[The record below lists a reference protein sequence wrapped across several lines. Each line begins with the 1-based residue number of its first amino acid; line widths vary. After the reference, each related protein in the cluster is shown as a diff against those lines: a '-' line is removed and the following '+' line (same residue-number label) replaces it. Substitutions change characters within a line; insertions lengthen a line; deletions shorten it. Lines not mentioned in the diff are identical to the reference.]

1 MTKKKTTLL
10 NERVIRRWGKLANM
24 PALTETFL
32 DSFETEEEVEAIDE
46 EEMGMEMEMGADE
59 DEAGDASP
67 EEAEAVEK
75 IVAAVVDAISN
86 ETGVDIEVE
95 GEADAEPEMKMGD
108 EEGAAEDEED
118 PAMMDP
124 AMMDPALRDHVEH
137 EDDEDI
143 EEGMRGAQRGKKS
156 DKEKDAPA
164 KRDEDEDEKMKKEE
178 LDLEVIDDEALTEA
192 VLKRVVERLLK
203 RQ

>member
-1 MTKKKTTLL
+1 MTKKKTLL

-32 DSFETEEEVEAIDE
+32 DSFEEEGQTETLDE
-46 EEMGMEMEMGADE
+46 EEMEMEMEMDA
-59 DEAGDASP
+59 EAGESADAEASP

-86 ETGVDIEVE
+86 ETGVEIEVE
-95 GEADAEPEMKMGD
+95 GDAEDMSEPEADAGEDMEMGD
-108 EEGAAEDEED
+108 EE
-118 PAMMDP
+118 DP

-137 EDDEDI
+137 DEEDDI
-143 EEGMRGAQRGKKS
+143 EEAMRGDKK
-156 DKEKDAPA
+156 KKKMAPA
-164 KRDEDEDEKMKKEE
+164 KKDDEDEKMKKEE
-178 LDLEVIDDEALTEA
+178 LDLEVIDDEELTEA
-192 VLKRVVERLLK
+192 VLKRVVERLLR